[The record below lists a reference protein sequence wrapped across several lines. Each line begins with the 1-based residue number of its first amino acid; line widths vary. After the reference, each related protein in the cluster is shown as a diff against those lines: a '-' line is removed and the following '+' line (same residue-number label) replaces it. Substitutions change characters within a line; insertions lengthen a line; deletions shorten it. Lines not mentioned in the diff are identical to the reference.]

1 MPTGGVPPFCI
12 VGVRDKRFKAN
23 GGVAPVRLALNGEP
37 ASPVLFP
44 ASLFPDLMGLKGK
57 DGGSSLLSG

>member
-1 MPTGGVPPFCI
+1 VRSLVGGASP
-12 VGVRDKRFKAN
+12 KE
-23 GGVAPVRLALNGEP
+23 EP

-57 DGGSSLLSG
+57 DGGSSLLSGRTAFALLKP